1 MNIISYLNANL
12 DFFLFSVFLFSLLI
26 GSFLNVV
33 IYRTPI
39 MLKREWRIDCV
50 AFLSDELEP
59 AELKEQAYLIS
70 DKMKNGTESKKEDT
84 FNLSVPR
91 SRCPSCG
98 HQITA
103 LENIPIISWLV
114 LRGKC
119 SECQSRISIR
129 YPIIELTTAL
139 LSVLVAYYFGVQW
152 FTLAALFLTWALI
165 TLTMIDYDTQLLPD
179 NITLPFLWLGF
190 LVNLLGISDISLQN
204 SVIGAMV
211 GYLSLWSV
219 YQLFKLITGKEGMGY
234 GDFKLLAVLG
244 AWLGWQALP
253 LILFLSALVGAVVG
267 ISLIL
272 FMGRDKSIP
281 IPFGPYL
288 ASAGFI
294 SLLWGEPIK
303 QLYFSISGI

>member
-1 MNIISYLNANL
+1 MDIFLAFELNL
-12 DFFLFSVFLFSLLI
+12 VFFLFSVFLLSLLV

-33 IYRTPI
+33 IYRTPV
-39 MLKREWRIDCV
+39 MLKREWKSDCT
-50 AFLSDELEP
+50 AFLTEEG
-59 AELKEQAYLIS
+59 ELKES
-70 DKMKNGTESKKEDT
+70 FDKAKEEA

-103 LENIPIISWLV
+103 LENIPVISWLF

-119 SECQSRISIR
+119 SQCQAGISIR
-129 YPIIELTTAL
+129 YPIIELSTAL
-139 LSVLVAYYFGVQW
+139 LSVLVAYYFSVQW
-152 FTLAALFLTWALI
+152 FTLAALLLTWALVA
-165 TLTMIDYDTQLLPD
+165 LTMIDFDTQLLPD
-179 NITLPFLWLGF
+179 NITLPFLWLGI
-190 LVNLLGISDISLQN
+190 LISLLQISDISLQA
-204 SVIGAMV
+204 SIIGAMA
-211 GYLSLWSV
+211 GYLSLWCV
-219 YQLFKLITGKEGMGY
+219 YQLFKLATGKEGMGY

-253 LILFLSALVGAVVG
+253 LILFLSALVGAIVG

-288 ASAGFI
+288 ASAGYI

-303 QLYFSISGI
+303 QFYFNISGL

>member
-1 MNIISYLNANL
+1 MNLFYTITSDPA
-12 DFFLFSVFLFSLLI
+12 FFLFSVFLLSLMV

-33 IYRTPI
+33 IYRLPI
-39 MLKREWRIDCV
+39 MLKREWKSDCID
-50 AFLSDELEP
+50 FLSEQLEP
-59 AELKEQAYLIS
+59 AEFNKELDGCSKQAQ
-70 DKMKNGTESKKEDT
+70 ET
-84 FNLSVPR
+84 FNLSIPR

-103 LENIPIISWLV
+103 LENIPVFSWLV

-119 SECQSRISIR
+119 SQCQSGISIR
-129 YPIIELTTAL
+129 YPIIELSSAL
-139 LSVLVAYYFGVQW
+139 LSVLVAYYLGVQW

-165 TLTMIDYDTQLLPD
+165 ALTMIDFDTQLLPD
-179 NITLPFLWLGF
+179 SITLPFLWLG
-190 LVNLLGISDISLQN
+190 LLISLLAISDISLQD
-204 SVIGAMV
+204 SVIGAMA

-253 LILFLSALVGAVVG
+253 LILFLSALVGAIVG

-303 QLYFSISGI
+303 QFYFNISGL